1 MEDNPKREIAH
12 KVITICRRNGGLKT
26 KSPTEDI
33 VDIGYLESTG
43 KKTKNTHTQHLKT
56 HSYTHKFIINTH
68 SHGEILKFIVW
79 WIFHRI

>member
-43 KKTKNTHTQHLKT
+43 KKTKHTHTTFKNTLIHTQIHYK
-56 HSYTHKFIINTH
+56 YTLTWRNF
-68 SHGEILKFIVW
+68 EIYCMMNIS
-79 WIFHRI
+79 